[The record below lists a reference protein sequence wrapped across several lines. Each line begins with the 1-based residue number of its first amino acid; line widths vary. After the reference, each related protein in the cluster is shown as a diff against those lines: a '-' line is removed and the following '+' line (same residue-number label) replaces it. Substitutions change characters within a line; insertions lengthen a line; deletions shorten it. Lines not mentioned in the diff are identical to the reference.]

1 MITKGTDLKDRYMN
15 QLMCREVLLVVH
27 VCPFVVHGY
36 PSPLKT
42 FPIIKVV
49 NGFLKILLRSPVSFN
64 EKQFIDEA

>member
-1 MITKGTDLKDRYMN
+1 MN
-15 QLMCREVLLVVH
+15 QLKCREVLLVVH
-27 VCPFVVHGY
+27 VCLFVVHVY

-64 EKQFIDEA
+64 EKQL